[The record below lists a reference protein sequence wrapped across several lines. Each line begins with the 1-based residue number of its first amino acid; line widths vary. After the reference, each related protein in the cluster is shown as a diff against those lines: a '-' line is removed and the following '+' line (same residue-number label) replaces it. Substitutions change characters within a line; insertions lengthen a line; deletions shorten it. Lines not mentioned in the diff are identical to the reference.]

1 MILSL
6 PFNAKD
12 CIARVAFPNSQVS
25 TSQPYPINF
34 SSSPDL
40 LHMTGIPAEFYALAN
55 AFLFALHN
63 MLTKKALRYSNP
75 ATAVISGLLINIVF
89 LWGVSVLFVP
99 LSSLTSAAI
108 LIFAAVGL
116 FQPGLTRLLS
126 YKGIDALGVA
136 ITDPIRAT
144 TPLFSAMMAIIF
156 LDEKLTVPIMVATL
170 MIIAG
175 ITLLSWRNGSMK
187 LAGSAVFLWYPIA
200 ASALAGATQVVRKF
214 GLAAVPHPFL
224 AAAVTATSS
233 FVVSI
238 LTLWYVE
245 RSQQTW
251 KMNRQCFWWF
261 LAAGI
266 TISFAMVCIY
276 YALDLGK
283 VSVVIPI
290 ASTGPFFSLIL
301 AALFLR
307 DVERV
312 TLRIVLSAAMIVGGV
327 LLLTLWK

>member
-1 MILSL
+1 M
-6 PFNAKD
+6 
-12 CIARVAFPNSQVS
+12 
-25 TSQPYPINF
+25 TS
-34 SSSPDL
+34 
-40 LHMTGIPAEFYALAN
+40 IPAEFYALAN

-63 MLTKKALRYSNP
+63 MFTKKALRYSNP
-75 ATAVISGLLINIVF
+75 ATAVISGLLINIIF
-89 LWGVSVLFVP
+89 LWGLSALFVP
-99 LSSLTSAAI
+99 LASLTSASI
-108 LIFAAVGL
+108 LIFAVVGL

-156 LDEKLTVPIMVATL
+156 LGEKLTLPIVVATL
-170 MIIAG
+170 MIMAG
-175 ITLLSWRNGSMK
+175 ITVLSWRNGSMK
-187 LAGSAVFLWYPIA
+187 LTASAVFLWYPIA

-214 GLAAVPHPFL
+214 GLAAVPHPL
-224 AAAVTATSS
+224 VAAAVTATSS

-245 RSQQTW
+245 RSQETW

-261 LAAGI
+261 LAAGL
-266 TISFAMVCIY
+266 TISVAMVCIY

-290 ASTGPFFSLIL
+290 ASTGPFFSLLL
-301 AALFLR
+301 AATFLR

-312 TLRIVLSAAMIVGGV
+312 TSRIVLSAAMIVGGV
-327 LLLTLWK
+327 VLLTLWK

>member
-1 MILSL
+1 M
-6 PFNAKD
+6 
-12 CIARVAFPNSQVS
+12 
-25 TSQPYPINF
+25 TS
-34 SSSPDL
+34 
-40 LHMTGIPAEFYALAN
+40 IPAELYALAN

-75 ATAVISGLLINIVF
+75 ATAVISSLLINIIF
-89 LWGVSVLFVP
+89 LWGVSILFVP
-99 LSSLTSAAI
+99 LEALTSAAI
-108 LIFAAVGL
+108 LIFVGVGF

-144 TPLFSAMMAIIF
+144 TPLFSAAMAILF
-156 LDEKLTVPIMVATL
+156 LGERVTLPIIVATM

-175 ITLLSWRNGSMK
+175 ITVLSWRGDSMK
-187 LAGSAVFLWYPIA
+187 LTGSAVYLWYPVA

-214 GLAAVPHPFL
+214 GMAAVPHPFL
-224 AAAVTATSS
+224 AAAVTASS
-233 FVVSI
+233 SLAVSI
-238 LTLWYVE
+238 VTLWYVE
-245 RSQQTW
+245 KSQETW

-261 LAAGI
+261 LAAGM
-266 TISFAMVCIY
+266 TISLGMTCIY

-290 ASTGPFFSLIL
+290 SSTGPFFSLIL
-301 AALFLR
+301 AAIFLR

-312 TLRIVLSAAMIVGGV
+312 TLRIVISAAMIVGGV
-327 LLLTLWK
+327 VLLTLWK

>member
-1 MILSL
+1 M
-6 PFNAKD
+6 
-12 CIARVAFPNSQVS
+12 
-25 TSQPYPINF
+25 
-34 SSSPDL
+34 
-40 LHMTGIPAEFYALAN
+40 PAELFALSS

-63 MLTKKALRYSNP
+63 LFTKKALRTSNP
-75 ATAVISGLLINIVF
+75 ATGVISSLLINIVF
-89 LWGVSVLFVP
+89 LWGVSILFVP
-99 LSSLTSAAI
+99 LSSLTSASI
-108 LIFAAVGL
+108 LIFVLVGF
-116 FQPGLTRLLS
+116 FQPGLTRLFT

-144 TPLFSAMMAIIF
+144 TPLFSAAMAILF
-156 LDEKLTVPIMVATL
+156 LGEKITLPIVGATL

-175 ITLLSWRNGSMK
+175 ITLLSWRQGSMK
-187 LAGSAVFLWYPIA
+187 LAGSAVFLWYPII
-200 ASALAGATQVVRKF
+200 ASALAGATQVARKF

-233 FVVSI
+233 FVVSL
-238 LTLWYVE
+238 LTMWYVE
-245 RSQQTW
+245 KTQETW
-251 KMNRQCFWWF
+251 KMNRECFGWF

-266 TISFAMVCIY
+266 TVSFSMACIY

-290 ASTGPFFSLIL
+290 SSTGPFFSLIL
-301 AALFLR
+301 TALFLR

-327 LLLTLWK
+327 LLITLWK

>member
-1 MILSL
+1 M
-6 PFNAKD
+6 
-12 CIARVAFPNSQVS
+12 
-25 TSQPYPINF
+25 TS
-34 SSSPDL
+34 
-40 LHMTGIPAEFYALAN
+40 IPAEFYALVN

-63 MLTKKALRYSNP
+63 IFAKKALRHSNP
-75 ATAVISGLLINIVF
+75 ATAVISSLLINIIF
-89 LWGVSVLFVP
+89 LWGLSVLFVP
-99 LSSLTSAAI
+99 LSSLTGASI
-108 LIFAAVGL
+108 LIFVLVGL
-116 FQPGLTRLLS
+116 FQPGLTRLLT
-126 YKGIDALGVA
+126 YKGIDTLGVA
-136 ITDPIRAT
+136 ITDPIRAI

-156 LDEKLTVPIMVATL
+156 LGEKITLPIVFATL

-175 ITLLSWRNGSMK
+175 ITLLSWRRGSMK
-187 LAGSAVFLWYPIA
+187 LVGSAVFLWYPIA

-245 RSQQTW
+245 KSQETW
-251 KMNRQCFWWF
+251 QMNRECFWWF

-266 TISFAMVCIY
+266 TVSFGMVCIY

-290 ASTGPFFSLIL
+290 SSTGPFFSLIL
-301 AALFLR
+301 TAMFLR

-327 LLLTLWK
+327 VLLTLWK

>member
-1 MILSL
+1 M
-6 PFNAKD
+6 
-12 CIARVAFPNSQVS
+12 
-25 TSQPYPINF
+25 NF
-34 SSSPDL
+34 
-40 LHMTGIPAEFYALAN
+40 IPAEFYALAN
-55 AFLFALHN
+55 AFLFASHN
-63 MLTKKALRYSNP
+63 LFTKKALRYSNP
-75 ATAVISGLLINIVF
+75 ATAVISSLLINIIF
-89 LWGVSVLFVP
+89 LWGVSILFVP
-99 LSSLTSAAI
+99 LESLTSAAI
-108 LIFAAVGL
+108 LIFVGVGF

-144 TPLFSAMMAIIF
+144 TPLFSAIMAIIF
-156 LDEKLTVPIMVATL
+156 LGEEITLPIIAATL

-175 ITLLSWRNGSMK
+175 VTLLSWRSGSMK

-245 RSQQTW
+245 KSKETW

-261 LAAGI
+261 LAAGV
-266 TISFAMVCIY
+266 TISLGMVCIY

-290 ASTGPFFSLIL
+290 SSTGPFFSLIL
-301 AALFLR
+301 AAIFLR
-307 DVERV
+307 DVEKV
-312 TLRIVLSAAMIVGGV
+312 TLRIVTSAAMIVGGV
-327 LLLTLWK
+327 LLLTFWK

>member
-1 MILSL
+1 
-6 PFNAKD
+6 
-12 CIARVAFPNSQVS
+12 
-25 TSQPYPINF
+25 
-34 SSSPDL
+34 
-40 LHMTGIPAEFYALAN
+40 MTCIPAEFYALAN

-75 ATAVISGLLINIVF
+75 ATAVISSLLINIIF
-89 LWGVSVLFVP
+89 LWGVSILFVP
-99 LSSLTSAAI
+99 LESLTSAAI
-108 LIFAAVGL
+108 LIFVGVGF

-144 TPLFSAMMAIIF
+144 TPLFSAIMAIIF
-156 LDEKLTVPIMVATL
+156 LGEEVTLPIVAATL

-175 ITLLSWRNGSMK
+175 ITLLSWRSGSMK
-187 LAGSAVFLWYPIA
+187 LTGSAVYLWYPIA

-214 GLAAVPHPFL
+214 GMAAVPHPFL

-233 FVVSI
+233 FIVSI
-238 LTLWYVE
+238 VTLWYVE
-245 RSQQTW
+245 KGQETW
-251 KMNRQCFWWF
+251 KMNRQCLWWF

-266 TISFAMVCIY
+266 TISLGMTCIY

-290 ASTGPFFSLIL
+290 SSTGPFFSLIL
-301 AALFLR
+301 AAVFLR
-307 DVERV
+307 DVEKV
-312 TLRIVLSAAMIVGGV
+312 TPRIITSAAMIVGGV